1 MAGLGLY
8 MTLITGKLNVCTC
21 AGLEYPCFYPEPWI
35 FKGIILLEIYGKAS
49 HRTIGL
55 LYGALFLVVLIKY
68 LLFMSSVVNQLC
80 NYLGIN
86 FITVKEKTKKQE

>member
-1 MAGLGLY
+1 MTGLGLY

-35 FKGIILLEIYGKAS
+35 FQGIIFLEIYGYVS
-49 HRTIGL
+49 QSTIGI
-55 LYGALFLVVLIKY
+55 LYGILLLVILVKY
-68 LLFMSSVVNQLC
+68 LLFMSSVVTQLC

-86 FITVKEKTKKQE
+86 FITVKDKTKKAN